1 MVHIWTSAASQFE
14 DPDSV
19 DNAECPC
26 DGGHDPPDY
35 VGQNYFCES
44 GVPVGTTGSPNVFYG
59 DDLLWDGKDCA
70 VEVCCTRAGP
80 PYFHSYLP
88 QPTTAD
94 IDVRL
99 LLEVGVAEADSHDV
113 SITHIE
119 LYVRRTDPRVS
130 Y

>member
-1 MVHIWTSAASQFE
+1 MVRMIS
-14 DPDSV
+14 SV
-19 DNAECPC
+19 PVMERM
-26 DGGHDPPDY
+26 DPPDF

-44 GVPVGTTGSPNVFYG
+44 GANDPVPGVPSTLHGG
-59 DDLLWDGKDCA
+59 DLLWDGKDCA

-99 LLEVGVAEADSHDV
+99 ILGAVGSDI

-119 LYVRRTDPRVS
+119 LYVRRTDP
-130 Y
+130 